1 MMPKLALPRASF
13 ARLATVRLPTL
24 SLRMQ
29 YAGGVVVSA
38 AIIAGF
44 VGAAYRV
51 LPHAPSPARMMYFR
65 EPQPATIGYTGTV
78 PVFVMKPD
86 HSVVRHGTAEMG
98 AGGLIRVDLFPS
110 TINEYANATEALLAD
125 PSLGILWAAATDT
138 SQAELRHR
146 ITLVQDM
153 AAQTI
158 ERVITSD
165 VFTDDYRPVLRAML
179 TDAISSAWRDPRT
192 QKAVEGLL
200 ANAEPALRRTLNGE
214 VRQILVSRLSAA
226 IWQML
231 RANWANA
238 FGVPFGYELDYEPAI
253 RAMTETLA
261 DPRLQ
266 HVLLG
271 FGRAQLETREA
282 RQLAERLVIG
292 SFDALMRDRRV
303 PATVSQM
310 FWDVRLRA
318 MLRPFTNSLFALAGA
333 LPQHLGGLGS
343 ESTLNPLAAHVFKA
357 FAVASRTPLIL
368 LVTPADL
375 DRLQTMESDTAVTL
389 QRVAAGAA
397 SGAGEAAP

>member
-1 MMPKLALPRASF
+1 MSRFVLARPSL
-13 ARLATVRLPTL
+13 ARLASMRLPTL

-29 YAGGVVVSA
+29 YAGGIVVSA

-44 VGAAYRV
+44 VGAAWRV
-51 LPHAPSPARMMYFR
+51 LPHAPSEARVLYFR
-65 EPQPATIGYTGTV
+65 EPPPATITYSGTV

-98 AGGLIRVDLFPS
+98 AGGLIRVDPFPS
-110 TINEYANATEALLAD
+110 TINEHGNATEAILAD

-146 ITLVQDM
+146 ISLVQDM

-165 VFTDDYRPVLRAML
+165 VFTNDYRPVLRAML
-179 TDAISSAWRDPRT
+179 TDAISTAWRDPRT
-192 QKAVEGLL
+192 QKAVQGLL
-200 ANAEPALRRTLNGE
+200 ANAEPTLRRSLNGE
-214 VRQILVSRLSAA
+214 VREILVSRLSAA

-238 FGVPFGYELDYEPAI
+238 FGVPFGYDLDYEPAI

-266 HVLLG
+266 QVLLG
-271 FGRAQLETREA
+271 FGRAQLETPEA

-292 SFDALMRDRRV
+292 TVDTLMRDRRV

-318 MLRPFTNSLFALAGA
+318 MLRPFSNSLFALASA

-368 LVTPADL
+368 LVTPKDL
-375 DRLQTMESDTAVTL
+375 ERLQTMESDTAVTL
-389 QRVAAGAA
+389 QPVAAGPG
-397 SGAGEAAP
+397 GATP

>member
-1 MMPKLALPRASF
+1 MTSRFAL
-13 ARLATVRLPTL
+13 ARLASMRLPTL

-44 VGAAYRV
+44 VGAAWRV
-51 LPHAPSPARMMYFR
+51 LPHAPSEARVLYFR
-65 EPQPATIGYTGTV
+65 EPKPATITYSGTV

-98 AGGLIRVDLFPS
+98 AGGLIRVDPFPS
-110 TINEYANATEALLAD
+110 TINEYGNATEAILAD

-146 ITLVQDM
+146 IRLVQDM

-158 ERVITSD
+158 ERIITSD
-165 VFTDDYRPVLRAML
+165 VFTNDYRPVLRAML
-179 TDAISSAWRDPRT
+179 TDAISTAWRDPRT
-192 QKAVEGLL
+192 QKAVQGLL
-200 ANAEPALRRTLNGE
+200 ANAEPTLRRSLNGE
-214 VRQILVSRLSAA
+214 VREILVSRLSAA

-238 FGVPFGYELDYEPAI
+238 FGVPFGYDLDYEPAI

-266 HVLLG
+266 QVLLG
-271 FGRAQLETREA
+271 FGRAQLETPEA

-292 SFDALMRDRRV
+292 TVDTLMRDRRV

-318 MLRPFTNSLFALAGA
+318 MLRPFSNSLFALASA

-368 LVTPADL
+368 LVTPKDL
-375 DRLQTMESDTAVTL
+375 ERLQTMESDTAVTL
-389 QRVAAGAA
+389 QPVAAGPG
-397 SGAGEAAP
+397 GATP

>member
-1 MMPKLALPRASF
+1 M
-13 ARLATVRLPTL
+13 RLPTL

-44 VGAAYRV
+44 VGAAWRV
-51 LPHAPSPARMMYFR
+51 LPHAPSDDRVLFFR
-65 EPQPATIGYTGTV
+65 EPQPASIAYTGTV

-98 AGGLIRVDLFPS
+98 PGGRIRVDLFPS
-110 TINEYANATEALLAD
+110 TINEYGNATEAILAD

-138 SQAELRHR
+138 SQAELRRR

-165 VFTDDYRPVLRAML
+165 VFTNDYRPVLRAML

-192 QKAVEGLL
+192 QAAVQGLL
-200 ANAEPALRRTLNGE
+200 ANAAPALQRALNGE
-214 VRQILVSRLSAA
+214 VREILVSRLSGA
-226 IWQML
+226 IWQMV

-238 FGVPFGYELDYEPAI
+238 IGVPFGYDLDYEPAI

-266 HVLLG
+266 QVLLG

-292 SFDALMRDRRV
+292 TVDALMRDRRV

-318 MLRPFTNSLFALAGA
+318 MLRPFTNSLFALASA

-368 LVTPADL
+368 LVTPKDME
-375 DRLQTMESDTAVTL
+375 RLRTMESDTAVML
-389 QRVAAGAA
+389 EPIAVRP
-397 SGAGEAAP
+397 GEATP